1 MSAEGSRPDRN
12 RRSAWKLGLVVAA
25 MFGFGYALV
34 PLYDVFCEVTGLGG
48 RTGVVQ
54 AGTLPATVD
63 ESRLV
68 TVSFDATVNSALP
81 WELRPSQPEMKVHPG
96 RLYKT
101 HYVARS
107 RSGRPTT
114 GRAVPSVAPAV
125 ASRYFNKTEC
135 FCFTSQHLEPGEERR
150 MAVHFV
156 VSEQLPERVEALTLS
171 YILFEAEVDS

>member
-1 MSAEGSRPDRN
+1 M
-12 RRSAWKLGLVVAA
+12 VAA

-68 TVSFDATVNSALP
+68 TISFDVTVNSALP
-81 WELRPSQPEMKVHPG
+81 WELLPSQPEMRVHPG

-101 HYVARS
+101 HYVAKNRS
-107 RSGRPTT
+107 SRPTT
-114 GRAVPSVAPAV
+114 GRAVPSVVPAV
-125 ASRYFNKTEC
+125 ASKYLNKTQC
-135 FCFTSQHLEPGEERR
+135 FCFTTQHLEAGEERR
-150 MAVHFV
+150 MPVHFV

-171 YILFEAEVDS
+171 YIFFDAEADT